1 MKTLKMLVAAVA
13 AALMTFTAQAA
24 NTAKVVV
31 ADSGKTLK
39 FVYDGGY
46 YGTKDASWFSVA
58 EAEGQSPTYNP
69 PWHCK
74 YETVTKVV
82 FESSFAKYRPTHCGN
97 WFGDF
102 SKLVTVEGV
111 ENLDTSAATSL
122 AYMFINCSSLKSL
135 DASHFNTSNVT
146 DMEYM
151 FFGCSS
157 LETIVAGAGFVTTAA
172 YSSSGMFG
180 GCTALVGGNGT
191 PFSSGKTDKTYARV
205 DRPGLAGYFTLERSA
220 KAMVEDGGK
229 TLRFVY
235 DNRYLVDGTEG
246 DAWFSVAKSEARDL
260 ARYNPTWYYGVHD
273 DITKVVF
280 DPSFSDYRPVN
291 CGAWFYG
298 FSNLETIEGM
308 ENFVTSSTTNMVYMF
323 GCCPSLATIDAT
335 YFDTAKVTAMN
346 SMFIGCLSLT
356 TIYASD
362 SFVTTATTSSMDMF
376 YGCTSLVG
384 GEGTAYSSGNPA
396 DRTYARIDG
405 GASAP
410 GYFTAGGSSE
420 DDPVEP
426 GGPEL
431 AFTLFDAYSAGA
443 IGSKGVT
450 YNGFLG
456 DKELGGTFTLKVMKP
471 KKGKAEASAT
481 LTKIDAATGKKVKT
495 TGTVDVNTGLGAGGL
510 AGLQLNAR
518 GVGGSLGGVPAQG
531 AVDAAKAK
539 DQDALAVMNGFN
551 KRTYGL
557 VLKDAAGE
565 EAYLTVAFSAK
576 GKAKVTGSYRGAKIM
591 GSAQM
596 SVGDRCAVPFVWSK
610 KGVTVTFVL
619 WFDKSSRELLGV
631 TGTGTAMKIVDA
643 GAADSLAAGPFKVV
657 LKTED
662 IVASVSDPVLIVA
675 PEMSVPFD
683 GRKFSPGKPVKYTST
698 KGILKYDASKGD
710 NYLNLKLSYSKG
722 AIKGSFTIY
731 SYAGDRLVKN
741 KFTIA
746 GVVVN
751 GVGYASGTNKKL
763 PAIPLVLAK

>member
-172 YSSSGMFG
+172 SSSSGMFG

-260 ARYNPTWYYGVHD
+260 VHYNPTWYYGVHD

-291 CGAWFYG
+291 CGSWFYG

-323 GCCPSLATIDAT
+323 DCCPSLATIDAT
-335 YFDTAKVTAMN
+335 YFDTAKVTAMD
-346 SMFIGCLSLT
+346 SMFCGCLSLT

-456 DKELGGTFTLKVMKP
+456 DKELGGTFTLVVKKP
-471 KKGKAEASAT
+471 KKGSAEASAT

-619 WFDKSSRELLGV
+619 WFDKATRVLLDVSGLGAGATLVAAGSADAPAGV
-631 TGTGTAMKIVDA
+631 TYHFALDEAAVRASVPEAIAQTFRPLDLPFNGKKFDAGKAAKVAYKNGLLTVDA
-643 GAADSLAAGPFKVV
+643 ADNVTG
-657 LKTED
+657 LKLTC
-662 IVASVSDPVLIVA
+662 
-675 PEMSVPFD
+675 
-683 GRKFSPGKPVKYTST
+683 
-698 KGILKYDASKGD
+698 SKGV
-710 NYLNLKLSYSKG
+710 L
-722 AIKGSFTIY
+722 KGSFTV
-731 SYAGDRLVKN
+731 YAVTAGKLVKN
-741 KFTIA
+741 KFTVA
-746 GVVVN
+746 GVLID
-751 GVGYASGTNKKL
+751 GVGYAAGTNKKL
-763 PAIPLVLAK
+763 SAIPLVLTR